1 MNNNRKTGRNAP
13 ILGVLLSI
21 AMPLTAL
28 AGDNQDVF
36 IFGDSLSDSGN
47 VYAAVPGNETSKAP
61 YAVVPSLP
69 YAIGGH
75 HFSNGKTWAERLAQS
90 LSDNAGGKASLDA
103 PGKNGNYAFGG
114 ARIVPSSTQRVP
126 DAKSQILMYLGDYG
140 MARDDALYVY
150 QFGGNDIRDSF
161 GIFMAQGPAAA
172 IGHIH
177 GAALQAGYDI
187 EMLYAAGAR
196 EILVA
201 NAPNLEHAPA
211 VKMAGASALGSFMS
225 ATFNGILEGELLR
238 LGDTYPDLVIHRL
251 DMAAFINEIVAD
263 GSSFGFENVE
273 NPCLYVF
280 LEDGGRCDNPD
291 EFLFWDGIHPTAA
304 AHKVLGQRALEA
316 ISQ

>member
-1 MNNNRKTGRNAP
+1 MNNSRKTGRAAP
-13 ILGVLLSI
+13 IFGVLLSI
-21 AMPLTAL
+21 TMPLTAL

-90 LSDNAGGKASLDA
+90 LSDNSGGKASLED

-114 ARIVPSSTQRVP
+114 ARIVASATQRVP
-126 DAKSQILMYLGDYG
+126 DAGLQILMYLGDYG

-161 GIFMAQGPAAA
+161 GIALTQGIGAA
-172 IGHIH
+172 IGHVQ
-177 GAALQAGYDI
+177 GAAQRAGDNI

-201 NAPNLEHAPA
+201 NAPNLAHAPA
-211 VKMAGASALGSFMS
+211 VKMAGASFLGEIMS
-225 ATFNGILEGELLR
+225 ATFNGTLEGELLG
-238 LGDTYPDLVIHRL
+238 LSATYPDLVIHRL

-263 GSSFGFENVE
+263 GPSFGFDNVE

-304 AHKVLGQRALEA
+304 AHIALGQRALEA